1 MKKTAIVTGAS
12 SGIGRAI
19 CKELL
24 SMDYEVY
31 GIGRD
36 FPDDGSL
43 SGKSAFH
50 EVVLD
55 LLDTPLLEK
64 TVREIVKGTTPDLLV
79 NCAGVGYYGLHEEL
93 KAKDISEMI
102 RTNLEV
108 PLLLTNL
115 LLRKLKESHGTI
127 LNIASVTALQNNP
140 HGAAYG
146 ATKAGLLSF
155 SRSLYDEARKYG
167 VKVTTILPDMTDT
180 NLYRHADFEA
190 SKVEDA
196 RLLPE
201 DVADAVRYILSADPH
216 MTVTEFTVRPQRHRI
231 EKKNEAQNGLQN

>member
-12 SGIGRAI
+12 SGIGKAI
-19 CKELL
+19 CETLL
-24 SMDYEVY
+24 SMDYEIY
-31 GIGRD
+31 GFGRD
-36 FPDDGSL
+36 FSKSSQMASD
-43 SGKSAFH
+43 SAFH
-50 EVVLD
+50 KVEMD
-55 LLDTPLLEK
+55 LLDTPKLENE
-64 TVREIVKGTTPDLLV
+64 VRAIAKGNTIDLLV

-93 KAKDISEMI
+93 SSKSISEMV

-108 PLLLTNL
+108 PLLLSSL

-127 LNIASVTALQNNP
+127 LNIASVTANQSNP

-155 SRSLYDEARKYG
+155 SKSLFDEARKHG

-180 NLYRHADFEA
+180 NLYRNADFEA
-190 SKVEDA
+190 SKDENA
-196 RLLPE
+196 RLVPQ

-216 MTVTEFTVRPQRHRI
+216 MVITEFTVRPQLHRI
-231 EKKNEAQNGLQN
+231 EKK